1 MADQIAEHP
10 SVMRGANRFSLRSH
24 LSALLGRKGRKG
36 LRNWESGAMLGSDGS
51 AERSAIQEQ
60 KIDTTEPMVRVTK
73 IDDEALHPHPHAGG
87 ISLGTP
93 QHRGL
98 LFLGDAL
105 LIIVASFLAT
115 WIRFGLFSNTLFAY
129 TLAVAVTLVV
139 YPSTLYVFD
148 LYNLERTFRSWETA
162 LRSSLTVVAGAVVSM
177 VIFYLLPGG
186 AYGRGIMAIQ
196 MGLIWVFINAWRLA
210 YGALFQTSA
219 IGKTPILVL
228 GAGRCGK
235 AIFDLLCSPFS
246 PYEVKGFL
254 DDDLSR
260 ESMVPS
266 ASLLGTI
273 KQLRSVAARV
283 GVSTVIL
290 AIPKDRSPELVR
302 SILDARFEGINVR
315 EMADVYEELTGRI
328 PIRYIADQWLLSAEG
343 FSLLYKEYIQK
354 IKRLVDVAFSS
365 LLLLLTAPLFGI
377 TALAVRLDS
386 PGPIFYR
393 QERVGKG
400 RKTFTIYKFRSMRE
414 DAESGGARWAA
425 ERDPRVTR
433 VGHLLRLTHVDELPQ
448 IWNVFSGDM
457 SVVGPRPE
465 RPEFVR
471 MLEETVP
478 YYAVRH
484 SVRPGIT
491 GWAQVNYRYGA
502 SIEDAMRKLESDLYY
517 IKNMS
522 LFLDLK
528 IMLRTI
534 GVVFLTDGAR

>member
-1 MADQIAEHP
+1 MSELDG
-10 SVMRGANRFSLRSH
+10 SVKSPASW
-24 LSALLGRKGRKG
+24 KGRAG
-36 LRNWESGAMLGSDGS
+36 
-51 AERSAIQEQ
+51 QV
-60 KIDTTEPMVRVTK
+60 DTTALPKPVAS
-73 IDDEALHPHPHAGG
+73 EAASSHSGG
-87 ISLGTP
+87 ISLGSL
-93 QHRGL
+93 QHRWL
-98 LFLGDAL
+98 LFLGDAF
-105 LIIVASFLAT
+105 LIIVANFLSS
-115 WIRFGLFSNTLFAY
+115 WIRFGLVSNTLY
-129 TLAVAVTLVV
+129 VYGLAVVVTLVV
-139 YPSTLYVFD
+139 YPSALYVFD

-162 LRSSLTVVAGAVVSM
+162 FRSSLTVVAGGLVSM
-177 VIFYLLPGG
+177 VVFYLLPGG

-196 MGLIWVFINAWRLA
+196 MCLVWLFFNAWRLA

-228 GAGRCGK
+228 GAGHCGK

-246 PYEVKGFL
+246 PYEIKGFL
-254 DDDLSR
+254 DDDLSKQG
-260 ESMVPS
+260 MVPS
-266 ASLLGTI
+266 ASILGTI

-290 AIPKDRSPELVR
+290 AIPKERSPELIR
-302 SILDARFEGINVR
+302 NILDARFDGINVLD
-315 EMADVYEELTGRI
+315 MADVYEKLTGRI

-343 FSLLYKEYIQK
+343 FSLLYKEYVQK
-354 IKRLVDVAFSS
+354 IKRLVDVGFSG
-365 LLLLLTAPLFGI
+365 LLLALTAPLFGI
-377 TALAVRLDS
+377 AALAVRLDS
-386 PGPIFYR
+386 SGPIFYR

-425 ERDPRVTR
+425 EKDPRVTK
-433 VGHLLRLTHVDELPQ
+433 VGHLLRLSHVDELPQ
-448 IWNVFSGDM
+448 IWNVFRGDM

-465 RPEFVR
+465 RPEFVK

-491 GWAQVNYRYGA
+491 GWAQVSYRYGA

-517 IKNMS
+517 VKNMS

-528 IMLRTI
+528 IMLRTV

>member
-1 MADQIAEHP
+1 MLELDG
-10 SVMRGANRFSLRSH
+10 SVGS
-24 LSALLGRKGRKG
+24 SASWKGRAG
-36 LRNWESGAMLGSDGS
+36 RV
-51 AERSAIQEQ
+51 
-60 KIDTTEPMVRVTK
+60 DTTPPPK
-73 IDDEALHPHPHAGG
+73 AAASEAASSHSGG
-87 ISLGTP
+87 ISLGSP
-93 QHRGL
+93 QHRWL
-98 LFLGDAL
+98 LFLGDAF
-105 LIIVASFLAT
+105 LIIVANFLSS
-115 WIRFGLFSNTLFAY
+115 WIRFGLVSNTLY
-129 TLAVAVTLVV
+129 VYGLAVVVTLVV
-139 YPSTLYVFD
+139 YPSALYIFD

-162 LRSSLTVVAGAVVSM
+162 FRSSLTVVAGGLVSM
-177 VIFYLLPGG
+177 VVFYLLPDG

-196 MGLIWVFINAWRLA
+196 MCLIWLFLNAWRLA

-228 GAGRCGK
+228 GAGQCGK

-254 DDDLSR
+254 DDDLSKQG
-260 ESMVPS
+260 MVPS
-266 ASLLGTI
+266 ASILGTV

-290 AIPKDRSPELVR
+290 AIPKERSPELIR
-302 SILDARFEGINVR
+302 SILDARFDGINVR
-315 EMADVYEELTGRI
+315 DMADVYEELTGRI
-328 PIRYIADQWLLSAEG
+328 PIRYIADQWLLSADG
-343 FSLLYKEYIQK
+343 FSLLYKEYVQK
-354 IKRLVDVAFSS
+354 IKRIVDVASSS

-400 RKTFTIYKFRSMRE
+400 RKSFTIYKFRSMRQ

-425 ERDPRVTR
+425 EKDPRATK
-433 VGHLLRLTHVDELPQ
+433 VGHLLRLSHVDELPQ
-448 IWNVFSGDM
+448 IWNVFRGDM

-465 RPEFVR
+465 RPEFVK

-491 GWAQVNYRYGA
+491 GWAQVSYRYGA

-517 IKNMS
+517 VKNMS
-522 LFLDLK
+522 LFLDFK
-528 IMLRTI
+528 IMLRTV